1 MCHFW
6 NYFTFLSFAYFFS
19 SNFVH
24 TPFVSFFQGSFLPTY
39 YFSKKRLQR
48 NWGNVFV
55 LVPGYKEGTIQ
66 SFQLLCLIDSFVIM
80 IWFRWEFSLKENTE
94 AGFKWSKAE
103 FFVQR
108 NILLVRA
115 TFFSKINWGMNHP
128 ILSGRGTWARRAHW
142 TSSTTSRRTH
152 CSGFSGRQGTSS
164 HYQKIDLG
172 MVSWGK
178 EYILSGIAG
187 MMGGRALPWFFGSIS
202 RIAFLVNKRS
212 LFLPKCQ

>member
-55 LVPGYKEGTIQ
+55 LVLLLGYKEGTIQ
-66 SFQLLCLIDSFVIM
+66 SSFQLLCLIDSFVIM

-103 FFVQR
+103 FLVQR
-108 NILLVRA
+108 NLLLVRA
-115 TFFSKINWGMNHP
+115 AF
-128 ILSGRGTWARRAHW
+128 
-142 TSSTTSRRTH
+142 
-152 CSGFSGRQGTSS
+152 
-164 HYQKIDLG
+164 
-172 MVSWGK
+172 WGK
-178 EYILSGIAG
+178 RLSQ
-187 MMGGRALPWFFGSIS
+187 
-202 RIAFLVNKRS
+202 NKLKYESYYFVRERYLS
-212 LFLPKCQ
+212 AACTLDIINDVSQDTLFRVLR